1 MRSHRGRR
9 AGSKMG
15 PNDASQCFSSSSAA
29 PTAGE
34 GHAAGAEMG
43 GAGGGASGGH
53 GRSVA
58 GAGAPDQQDILRL
71 SRMLTGLPHHH
82 QGNGASP
89 LGTMEA

>member
-43 GAGGGASGGH
+43 GAGGGHG
-53 GRSVA
+53 GRSAA
-58 GAGAPDQQDILRL
+58 GADAPDQQDILRL
-71 SRMLTGLPHHH
+71 SRMLTGLPH

-89 LGTMEA
+89 LGPMEA